1 MLVQDESKVIELIR
15 MAERIIDK
23 SSGFVEKADVIN
35 KRLIVLTAVS
45 IIAFCI
51 TFITIAGFYFIGYNY
66 QEGCVNNE
74 SIECNKEDTFQATET
89 TTATETTEEVRG
101 E

>member
-1 MLVQDESKVIELIR
+1 MVQDESKVIELIR

-23 SSGFVEKADVIN
+23 SSSFVEKADVIN

-66 QEGCVNNE
+66 QEGSVNNE
-74 SIECNKEDTFQATET
+74 FMGQSKKDTIQATKTPSTAKT
-89 TTATETTEEVRG
+89 TKEIRG